1 MVGRP
6 NRIPNFISASSPR
19 GLRRLML
26 RTNAKAR
33 TQFSYFDISYNP
45 TTKKWV
51 AWYLELLETNEQ
63 VEELNGSN

>member
-1 MVGRP
+1 
-6 NRIPNFISASSPR
+6 
-19 GLRRLML
+19 ML